1 MFFAGPAHDG
11 VHRIEKTGL
20 ILLSADCLTI
30 AS

>member
-1 MFFAGPAHDG
+1 MFFAGPAHEG
-11 VHRIEKTGL
+11 VQRMEKTGL